1 VVGVLKTISIPKLY
15 LEKIRKLK
23 AMLGVRSDSEI
34 IRRAIDE
41 LASKY
46 GVEVVKEVRSGELE
60 FGGGD

>member
-1 VVGVLKTISIPKLY
+1 MVGVLKTISIPKPY

-23 AMLGVRSDSEI
+23 AMLGVRTDSEI

-46 GVEVVKEVRSGELE
+46 GVEVVAEDWSRELE
-60 FGGGD
+60 FGGK

>member
-1 VVGVLKTISIPKLY
+1 MVGVLKTISIPKPY

-23 AMLGVRSDSEI
+23 AMLGVRTDSEI

-46 GVEVVKEVRSGELE
+46 GVEVVVEDWNRDLE
-60 FGGGD
+60 FGGK

>member
-1 VVGVLKTISIPKLY
+1 MVGVLKTISIPKPY

-23 AMLGVRSDSEI
+23 AMLGVRTDSEI

-46 GVEVVKEVRSGELE
+46 GVEVVVEDWSRDLE
-60 FGGGD
+60 FGGK

>member
-1 VVGVLKTISIPKLY
+1 MVGVLKTISIPKLY

-46 GVEVVKEVRSGELE
+46 DVEVVKEVRSGELE
-60 FGGGD
+60 FGRR